1 MFSKAHRSF
10 WLTIKN
16 TRVAAGSETRLVRYF
31 HPLTGFPDQRL
42 HGKRVSPGAQTLHL
56 SRRPPPPAPSSASWL
71 CPAEVFSVRAHPE
84 SPKEQQ
90 QQQHR
95 RETHSLCDAA

>member
-1 MFSKAHRSF
+1 MFPKAQRSF

-42 HGKRVSPGAQTLHL
+42 HRKRVSPGAQTLHL
-56 SRRPPPPAPSSASWL
+56 SRRPPPPAPRLQADCVPLKFAVSELIQKVRRSSS
-71 CPAEVFSVRAHPE
+71 
-84 SPKEQQ
+84 
-90 QQQHR
+90 
-95 RETHSLCDAA
+95 RETHSLRAAL